1 MPPTPKRRGS
11 HLLLDE
17 YFASGDD
24 RFVDELLLVDE
35 PLKLQGRVER
45 WKVDPRPWAMAMQWR
60 YLAAPWTTPGHNV
73 VVKRLY
79 KAAIL
84 HEAAKTGLEAQN
96 RDGHPDFANHI
107 AGMLAFVR
115 MVSPQQAEPLVAAW
129 RNLRRDDAG

>member
-17 YFASGDD
+17 YFASGND
-24 RFVDELLLVDE
+24 RFVDELLLFDE
-35 PLKLQGRVER
+35 PLKLQGLVER

-79 KAAIL
+79 
-84 HEAAKTGLEAQN
+84 
-96 RDGHPDFANHI
+96 
-107 AGMLAFVR
+107 AGMLAWVR
-115 MVSPQQAEPLVAAW
+115 MVSPQQAEPLLAAW
-129 RNLRRDDAG
+129 RSLRRSDAG